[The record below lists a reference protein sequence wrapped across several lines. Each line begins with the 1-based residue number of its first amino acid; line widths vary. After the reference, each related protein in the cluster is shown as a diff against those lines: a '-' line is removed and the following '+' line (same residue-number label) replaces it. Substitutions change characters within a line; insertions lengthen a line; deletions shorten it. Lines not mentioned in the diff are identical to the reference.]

1 MITETFFVGKPNKV
15 QGFQN
20 IKIAPILMSWRFWCM
35 EDSSPTIHVLGKIA
49 ILKSSGSSF
58 RANITLGGISIAVKT
73 VSDDV
78 ICLTG
83 EPVIL
88 EIVTL

>member
-1 MITETFFVGKPNKV
+1 MITETFFVGKPNEV

-20 IKIAPILMSWRFWCM
+20 IKIAPILMSWLGVHGGFISNTPC
-35 EDSSPTIHVLGKIA
+35 IGKIA
-49 ILKSSGSSF
+49 ILKSSNSTF
-58 RANITLGGISIAVKT
+58 KAHITLGGISIAVKT